1 MEKTPMLKTI
11 ALTAAT
17 VLLASTPALAE
28 TQPATSAP
36 AVAAEKPATPAPA
49 VAADKAEAPAPGGPA
64 TRSETPTLFHLCEKA
79 WGVGTIHLSKPLTFR
94 DGKVLAFP
102 SQFTDLVWAPKKT
115 KPRNMMIVHEVW
127 PDDKDKPFLEKDQD
141 IFAPILL
148 LPDSAYWKDNLP
160 FTNRHQIAGG
170 RRYVFRGEQIPEARK
185 VVEAYTKALDITGA
199 ERVKE
204 RVVAVAAALES
215 TIPYIREDAVTWLT
229 EYPVLAR
236 DFDDRAIPSIKAYL
250 AGSAPADEKS
260 KLIKSLSDAQIDS
273 VKPLLKEQAAKGD
286 ASGAAA
292 LRALAKSGE
301 KELTETLLEKSRSS
315 SEEVQAY
322 ALEQL
327 GARAG
332 TDDAAFARC
341 KEVVEQ
347 VANPVP
353 LILGCVRG
361 LGQAKG
367 ERVDDLLAGMVERG
381 DTGSREAATVLGAK
395 ASADGIADLT
405 RILEEKRG
413 ESALAAAMGL
423 SRVPGCRP
431 CGNTLEHQHHDHPD
445 ESVRNV
451 IGILIGAPMV
461 HKH

>member
-1 MEKTPMLKTI
+1 MEKNPMLKTI
-11 ALTAAT
+11 ALTASF
-17 VLLASTPALAE
+17 VMLACLPAGAAG
-28 TQPATSAP
+28 QP
-36 AVAAEKPATPAPA
+36 K
-49 VAADKAEAPAPGGPA
+49 
-64 TRSETPTLFHLCEKA
+64 TPTLFDLLEKT

-94 DGKVLAFP
+94 DGKLLVFP
-102 SQFTDLVWAPKKT
+102 SQFTDLAWAPKKT

-127 PDDKDKPFLEKDQD
+127 PDDKDKPFLENNQD

-148 LPDSAYWKDNLP
+148 LPDNSYWKDNLP
-160 FTNRHQIAGG
+160 FTNRHQIGGG

-185 VVEAYTKALDITGA
+185 VVDAYTKALDIEGS
-199 ERVKE
+199 ERLKE

-215 TIPYIREDAVTWLT
+215 TIPYIREDAVTWFG

-250 AGSAPADEKS
+250 AGGAPADEKS
-260 KLIKSLSDAQIDS
+260 KLIKTLSDAKIDS
-273 VKPLLKEQAAKGD
+273 VKPLLQEQASKGD
-286 ASGAAA
+286 AAGAAA
-292 LRALAKSGE
+292 LRGLSESGE
-301 KELTETLLEKSRSS
+301 KESTDALLEKSRAS
-315 SEEVQAY
+315 SEDVQAY

-327 GARAG
+327 GERAG
-332 TDDAAFARC
+332 TEDAAFARC
-341 KEVVEQ
+341 KEVVEK
-347 VANPVP
+347 VSNPVP

-361 LGQAKG
+361 LGEAKG
-367 ERVDDLLAGMVERG
+367 ERVDDLLASVVERG

-395 ASADGIADLT
+395 ASPEGIADLT

-431 CGNTLEHQHHDHPD
+431 CGETLEHQHHDHPD
-445 ESVRNV
+445 EPVRNV
-451 IGILIGAPMV
+451 IGILLGVPMV